1 MLIPGTYGYVIF
13 QGKGDLQCNE
23 RSCDGEMTLDYLGEV
38 LSERSLS
45 VEERCQDVGES
56 GGQGSLVCC
65 SPRGCAELGTTERV
79 NNSSVTCHDRRQG
92 MWETARSW
100 KRQGDGFAPGASRR
114 STALLTRGF

>member
-45 VEERCQDVGES
+45 VEERCK
-56 GGQGSLVCC
+56 LW
-65 SPRGCAELGTTERV
+65 ERV
-79 NNSSVTCHDRRQG
+79 
-92 MWETARSW
+92 EARGAWCAAVHGVVQSW
-100 KRQGDGFAPGASRR
+100 APLSE
-114 STALLTRGF
+114 